1 MFFQPKHTFTVN
13 VETVK
18 SRTMVW
24 TEVSHEFMQQ
34 NLQAY
39 HPSSNSTLQIQWVV
53 NKKVEKNKLT
63 QFYIFI
69 LGEKLD

>member
-1 MFFQPKHTFTVN
+1 
-13 VETVK
+13 
-18 SRTMVW
+18 MVW